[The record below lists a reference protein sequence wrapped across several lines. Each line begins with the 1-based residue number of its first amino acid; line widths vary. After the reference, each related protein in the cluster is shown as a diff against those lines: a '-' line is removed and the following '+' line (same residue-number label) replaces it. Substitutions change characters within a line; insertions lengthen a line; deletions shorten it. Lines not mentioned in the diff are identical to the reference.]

1 PPAGRP
7 RPGRRPARG
16 GSPKPGPWP
25 SPPAPPAPAPPQ
37 APPPPPP
44 TPPPPS
50 PTPTARPRPTSPPR
64 PPPRGPPAAGPAPT
78 APRSPP
84 PSPHATPPQPPPAH
98 LDAHPP
104 LQGHLHHPP
113 AIEGPHRQQV
123 GHQEPPVG
131 LVKASPPAAPRA
143 LRAGLAGQPAAGQ
156 EEQEADQ
163 RPRDQ
168 GGQPRPGGGPL
179 QTRQLRHAPEGVE
192 GDPLEPQPE
201 KPAHQTVAQLVGQDA
216 PEEHDHLSRPAGH
229 HRQSRHQDQAGMD
242 HRPAPAPSG
251 PSSSRPHGRPP
262 LTAGY
267 GAAPPGLTRRRA
279 ASCDAGRR

>member
-1 PPAGRP
+1 MSSVTKISSCTTTACAFNNDGCT
-7 RPGRRPARG
+7 AFAVNVG
-16 GSPKPGPWP
+16 GN
-25 SPPAPPAPAPPQ
+25 AD
-37 APPPPPP
+37 
-44 TPPPPS
+44 
-50 PTPTARPRPTSPPR
+50 
-64 PPPRGPPAAGPAPT
+64 AACT
-78 APRSPP
+78 TFS
-84 PSPHATPPQPPPAH
+84 TV
-98 LDAHPP
+98 D
-104 LQGHLHHPP
+104 
-113 AIEGPHRQQV
+113 
-123 GHQEPPVG
+123 
-131 LVKASPPAAPRA
+131 

-262 LTAGY
+262 LLQGM
-267 GAAPPGLTRRRA
+267 GPRRRA
-279 ASCDAGRR
+279 LLVEEQLLATQGDVEGQP